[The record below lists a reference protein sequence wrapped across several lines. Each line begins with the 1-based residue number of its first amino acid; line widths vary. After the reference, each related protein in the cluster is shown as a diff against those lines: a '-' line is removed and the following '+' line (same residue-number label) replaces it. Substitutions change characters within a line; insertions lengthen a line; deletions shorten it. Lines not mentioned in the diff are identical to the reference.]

1 MTGVNCQDLVVLRTE
16 GVHGSHDEEAPVG
29 GHEAGGQGESGPWVH
44 LHLGCSENV
53 FTYQIAMPT
62 VIRIFL
68 E

>member
-1 MTGVNCQDLVVLRTE
+1 MSTRMVYCTPIRTK

-29 GHEAGGQGESGPWVH
+29 GHEAGGKGESGPWVE
-44 LHLGCSENV
+44 LQLGCSKNV
-53 FTYQIAMPT
+53 STYQIAMPT